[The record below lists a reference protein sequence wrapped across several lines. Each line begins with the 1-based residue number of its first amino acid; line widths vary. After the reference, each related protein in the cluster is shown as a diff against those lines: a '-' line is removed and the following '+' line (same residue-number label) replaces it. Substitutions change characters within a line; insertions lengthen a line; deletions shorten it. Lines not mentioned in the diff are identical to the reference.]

1 MDEPRIQKFLIV
13 EDDAKYAA
21 WLHHSV
27 GAGFPN
33 DSVVIMDWTS
43 FGRVRTAMTAR
54 DYDLVVLS
62 LAFDEGI
69 EEPTTNGF
77 EWIRK
82 LRTQPGFPEMIVLA
96 EGGSELAAV
105 RSLRLGAA
113 DYLPKRLL
121 TPARLH
127 RAIKLTLRMIE
138 KDAQRRAER
147 AAQQLAAGAKTEV
160 APTAPAPAA
169 PAATSAANA
178 AATVKTSTV
187 AADKPDRIDR
197 AEMSLPA
204 ARVAATHIS
213 THTGASLARAA
224 AFATSPQ
231 AAARPAHVATH
242 TGASLASAAR
252 AALAAHPTPA
262 AMTPA
267 SAPAPASV
275 TAPAAAP
282 SPSTGAPVK
291 VAASQRDPAAR
302 SLPAAGASLP
312 AISMPAAVAKDS
324 KQVAPDSHQIP
335 GYTILQK
342 IGESEA
348 AAVYLAIA
356 EDLGH
361 NVALKIS
368 KRRHIGVAESSD
380 TTGTGQRGILF
391 QREFEAIAALDHP
404 SIIDLFDYGIHD
416 GVEYLAME
424 YFPCGDLK
432 ARLQNPLTADE
443 AIQFLREIA
452 RSLKVVHEAG
462 LIHRDLKPPNV
473 MLRDDGS
480 VVLIDFGLA
489 RSLLSGDGSTR
500 TGVLRGSPYY
510 MSPEQAQG
518 EVLDART
525 DLYSMGVM
533 LYEMLAGKKPYL
545 GASAIDVLQQHVM
558 APVPELPVHH
568 LFYQP
573 LLERLMAKSREQ
585 RISSCDELLNAIE
598 QMSQSMGDAAMVDP
612 ETLVSA
618 GAATT

>member
-1 MDEPRIQKFLIV
+1 MDEPRTQKFLVV
-13 EDDAKYAA
+13 ENDTKFAA
-21 WLHHSV
+21 WVQHAV
-27 GAGFPN
+27 GVLWPG
-33 DSVVIMDWTS
+33 DSVIIMDWAS
-43 FGRVRTAMTAR
+43 FGRVRTAMTVR
-54 DYDLVVLS
+54 DYDIVMLGM
-62 LAFDEGI
+62 AFDEGI
-69 EEPTTNGF
+69 EEPTTDSLD
-77 EWIRK
+77 WVRK
-82 LRTQPGFPEMIVLA
+82 LRSQPGFPEMIILA

-105 RSLRLGAA
+105 RTLRLGAS

-121 TPARLH
+121 TAPRLQ
-127 RAIKLTLRMIE
+127 RSIKLTLRAIDKENARRTERQAAAAKAAAE
-138 KDAQRRAER
+138 KS
-147 AAQQLAAGAKTEV
+147 
-160 APTAPAPAA
+160 
-169 PAATSAANA
+169 AATSA
-178 AATVKTSTV
+178 
-187 AADKPDRIDR
+187 
-197 AEMSLPA
+197 PA
-204 ARVAATHIS
+204 PSPPSSSPAS
-213 THTGASLARAA
+213 THTGAGLA
-224 AFATSPQ
+224 Q
-231 AAARPAHVATH
+231 AAALASKPTPGSHVSTQSGSGLAGAAKAALATPPAHIATH
-242 TGASLASAAR
+242 TGASLAQAAR
-252 AALAAHPTPA
+252 AALASHPTP
-262 AMTPA
+262 
-267 SAPAPASV
+267 
-275 TAPAAAP
+275 
-282 SPSTGAPVK
+282 VK
-291 VAASQRDPAAR
+291 TEVNGRDPAAG
-302 SLPAAGASLP
+302 SLPAVSVSGSGQ
-312 AISMPAAVAKDS
+312 PAA
-324 KQVAPDSHQIP
+324 QVKESSQIAPENHQIP

-361 NVALKIS
+361 NVALKVS
-368 KRRHIGVAESSD
+368 KRRHSGVD
-380 TTGTGQRGILF
+380 PNDTGQRSIMF

-404 SIIDLFDYGIHD
+404 SIIDLFDYGIHE

-443 AIQFLREIA
+443 AIAFLKEIA

-462 LIHRDLKPPNV
+462 IIHRDLKPPNV

-525 DLYSMGVM
+525 DIYSLGVI

-573 LLERLMAKSREQ
+573 LLERLMSKSREQ
-585 RISSCDELLNAIE
+585 RIASCDELLGVIE
-598 QMSQSMGDAAMVDP
+598 QMRHFNDGGIVNP
-612 ETLVSA
+612 EALVSA
-618 GAATT
+618 GVTS

>member
-1 MDEPRIQKFLIV
+1 M
-13 EDDAKYAA
+13 
-21 WLHHSV
+21 
-27 GAGFPN
+27 
-33 DSVVIMDWTS
+33 
-43 FGRVRTAMTAR
+43 
-54 DYDLVVLS
+54 
-62 LAFDEGI
+62 
-69 EEPTTNGF
+69 
-77 EWIRK
+77 
-82 LRTQPGFPEMIVLA
+82 
-96 EGGSELAAV
+96 
-105 RSLRLGAA
+105 
-113 DYLPKRLL
+113 
-121 TPARLH
+121 
-127 RAIKLTLRMIE
+127 
-138 KDAQRRAER
+138 
-147 AAQQLAAGAKTEV
+147 
-160 APTAPAPAA
+160 
-169 PAATSAANA
+169 
-178 AATVKTSTV
+178 
-187 AADKPDRIDR
+187 
-197 AEMSLPA
+197 
-204 ARVAATHIS
+204 
-213 THTGASLARAA
+213 
-224 AFATSPQ
+224 
-231 AAARPAHVATH
+231 ATH

-252 AALAAHPTPA
+252 AALAAHP
-262 AMTPA
+262 
-267 SAPAPASV
+267 SAPAPTRVNAS
-275 TAPAAAP
+275 A
-282 SPSTGAPVK
+282 
-291 VAASQRDPAAR
+291 RDPAAQ
-302 SLPAAGASLP
+302 SHPAAQSIP
-312 AISMPAAVAKDS
+312 ATIAKDS
-324 KQVAPDSHQIP
+324 KQIAPESHQIP

-368 KRRHIGVAESSD
+368 KRRHTAATEVSTD

-404 SIIDLFDYGIHD
+404 SIIDLFDYGIHE

-443 AIQFLREIA
+443 AIAFLREIA

-489 RSLLSGDGSTR
+489 RSLISGEGSTR

-585 RISSCDELLNAIE
+585 RIVSCDELLNAIE
-598 QMSQSMGDAAMVDP
+598 QMTQSMSEGIMVDP
-612 ETLVSA
+612 EALVSA
-618 GAATT
+618 GAAIT

>member
-1 MDEPRIQKFLIV
+1 MDEPRTQKFLVV
-13 EDDAKYAA
+13 ENDTKFAA
-21 WLHHSV
+21 WVQHAV
-27 GAGFPN
+27 GVLWPN
-33 DSVVIMDWTS
+33 DAVVIMDWSS
-43 FGRVRTAMTAR
+43 FSRVRTAMTVR
-54 DYDLVVLS
+54 DYDVVMLGM
-62 LAFDEGI
+62 AFDEGI
-69 EEPTTNGF
+69 EEPTTDSLD
-77 EWIRK
+77 WVRK
-82 LRTQPGFPEMIVLA
+82 LRSQPGFPEMIVLA
-96 EGGSELAAV
+96 DGGSELAAV
-105 RSLRLGAA
+105 RTLRLGAS

-121 TPARLH
+121 TAPRLQ
-127 RAIKLTLRMIE
+127 RAIKLTLRGIE
-138 KDAQRRAER
+138 KENARRAER
-147 AAQQLAAGAKTEV
+147 AAAAEKIAAEKQAAVAEALALSR
-160 APTAPAPAA
+160 PAA
-169 PAATSAANA
+169 PSPVSTQTGSNLARAATIA
-178 AATVKTSTV
+178 VKPPSHV
-187 AADKPDRIDR
+187 
-197 AEMSLPA
+197 
-204 ARVAATHIS
+204 S
-213 THTGASLARAA
+213 THTGASLA
-224 AFATSPQ
+224 Q
-231 AAARPAHVATH
+231 AAKV
-242 TGASLASAAR
+242 
-252 AALAAHPTPA
+252 ALAAVPVPKTELNGKDHA
-262 AMTPA
+262 ASSLPGVSA
-267 SAPAPASV
+267 SGSV
-275 TAPAAAP
+275 
-282 SPSTGAPVK
+282 SPSAQIKESRQIAPEN
-291 VAASQRDPAAR
+291 
-302 SLPAAGASLP
+302 
-312 AISMPAAVAKDS
+312 
-324 KQVAPDSHQIP
+324 HHIP

-368 KRRHIGVAESSD
+368 KRKHSGDVND
-380 TTGTGQRGILF
+380 TGQRAIMF

-404 SIIDLFDYGIHD
+404 SIIDLFDYGIHE

-443 AIQFLREIA
+443 AIAFLKEIA
-452 RSLKVVHEAG
+452 RSLQVVHEAG
-462 LIHRDLKPPNV
+462 IIHRDLKPPNV

-525 DLYSMGVM
+525 DIYSLGVI

-573 LLERLMAKSREQ
+573 LLERLMSKSREQ
-585 RISSCDELLNAIE
+585 RIATCEELLTALDKMREVHGII
-598 QMSQSMGDAAMVDP
+598 DP

-618 GAATT
+618 GA

>member
-1 MDEPRIQKFLIV
+1 MDEPRTQKFLVV
-13 EDDAKYAA
+13 ENDTKFAA
-21 WLHHSV
+21 WVQHAV
-27 GAGFPN
+27 GVLWPSE
-33 DSVVIMDWTS
+33 SVVIMDWSS
-43 FGRVRTAMTAR
+43 FSRVRTAMTVR
-54 DYDLVVLS
+54 DYDLVMLGM
-62 LAFDEGI
+62 AFDEGI
-69 EEPTTNGF
+69 EEPTTDSLD
-77 EWIRK
+77 WVRK
-82 LRTQPGFPEMIVLA
+82 LRSQPGFPEMIVLA
-96 EGGSELAAV
+96 DGGSELAAV
-105 RSLRLGAA
+105 RTLRLGAS

-121 TPARLH
+121 TAPRLQ
-127 RAIKLTLRMIE
+127 RAIKLTLRGIE
-138 KDAQRRAER
+138 KENARRAER
-147 AAQQLAAGAKTEV
+147 AATAEKFAAEKNAAV
-160 APTAPAPAA
+160 AEALSLSRPAA
-169 PAATSAANA
+169 PSPVSTHTGTNLAKAAAQVVKPVSPVSTHTGSNLARAATIA
-178 AATVKTSTV
+178 VKPPPHV
-187 AADKPDRIDR
+187 
-197 AEMSLPA
+197 
-204 ARVAATHIS
+204 S
-213 THTGASLARAA
+213 THTGASLAQAA
-224 AFATSPQ
+224 KVALTAVPTPKTEVNGKDHAASSMPGITASGSTSP
-231 AAARPAHVATH
+231 
-242 TGASLASAAR
+242 SAQIKESR
-252 AALAAHPTPA
+252 QI
-262 AMTPA
+262 
-267 SAPAPASV
+267 APEN
-275 TAPAAAP
+275 
-282 SPSTGAPVK
+282 
-291 VAASQRDPAAR
+291 
-302 SLPAAGASLP
+302 
-312 AISMPAAVAKDS
+312 
-324 KQVAPDSHQIP
+324 HHIP

-368 KRRHIGVAESSD
+368 KRKHSSD
-380 TTGTGQRGILF
+380 VNDTGQRAIMF

-404 SIIDLFDYGIHD
+404 SIIDLFDYGIHE

-443 AIQFLREIA
+443 AIAFLKEVA
-452 RSLKVVHEAG
+452 RSLQVVHEAG
-462 LIHRDLKPPNV
+462 IIHRDLKPPNV

-525 DLYSMGVM
+525 DIYSLGVI

-573 LLERLMAKSREQ
+573 LLERLMSKSREQ
-585 RISSCDELLNAIE
+585 RIASCEELLSALDKMREVHGII
-598 QMSQSMGDAAMVDP
+598 DP

-618 GAATT
+618 GA